1 MSESE
6 VQSDRFN
13 GSAEDVAPL
22 GRSLRAENRLS
33 PEEQA
38 ENDEHDQSL
47 AKARKDALGMGDEAK
62 TRKDAQLR
70 AFVDGVEKLATRFDS
85 FDPANREHLRRPK

>member
-1 MSESE
+1 MSQSE

-38 ENDEHDQSL
+38 LNDEHDQAL
-47 AKARKDALGMGDEAK
+47 EAARRDAMSGTDEAK
-62 TRKDAQLR
+62 TRKDAHLR
-70 AFVDGVEKLATRFDS
+70 AFVDGVKKLSTRLDS